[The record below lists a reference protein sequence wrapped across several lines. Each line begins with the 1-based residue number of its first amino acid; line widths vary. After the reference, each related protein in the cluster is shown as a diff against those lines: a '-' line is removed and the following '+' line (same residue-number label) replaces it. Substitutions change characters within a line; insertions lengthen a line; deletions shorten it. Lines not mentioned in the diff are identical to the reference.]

1 MIVERM
7 LRVIRLF
14 VDSSI
19 YASKLSAIAEK
30 DKSVKRCYS
39 MRSVSMQD
47 FKMYVALPEVNEVLM
62 ESFKDNEFL
71 AEILRDKYLNLSRR
85 YQVVERYPLLVRMVY
100 NPDSV
105 ESWRLEK
112 TSTDIRKRVWK
123 INAITDTDD
132 SRKSEQQELFKE

>member
-71 AEILRDKYLNLSRR
+71 A
-85 YQVVERYPLLVRMVY
+85 
-100 NPDSV
+100 
-105 ESWRLEK
+105 
-112 TSTDIRKRVWK
+112 
-123 INAITDTDD
+123 
-132 SRKSEQQELFKE
+132 